1 MRTTAALRT
10 LLKQSGAVMAPGA
23 HDALAARIIEQAGF
37 DVVYFTGYG
46 QAASYLGK
54 PDVGLLT
61 MTEMATRVAN
71 IADAVGIP
79 LIADGDTGFGNH
91 VNVMRTVR
99 QYEKAGAAAIQLEDQ
114 VFPKRCGHMLGRQVI
129 AVDDMVSKIK
139 AAVDARRDEDF
150 VIIART
156 DARTSQ
162 GLEAAIDR
170 GYAYQEAGADLL
182 FIESPES
189 VDEMRQIA
197 SSFSVPL
204 LANMV
209 EGGRTPLLTAAEL
222 GQIGYRIVIYPTAS
236 VYAVA
241 RTLMD
246 LMSQLKAWGTTRGF
260 IDRMVTFSEFN
271 QLVGLAEIADAE
283 RRYSPH
289 EACTSTRG

>member
-1 MRTTAALRT
+1 
-10 LLKQSGAVMAPGA
+10 MAPGA

>member
-1 MRTTAALRT
+1 
-10 LLKQSGAVMAPGA
+10 MAPGA

-129 AVDDMVSKIK
+129 VVDDMVSKIK
-139 AAVDARRDEDF
+139 AAADARQDEDF

-170 GYAYQEAGADLL
+170 GHAYQEAGADVL

-189 VDEMRQIA
+189 IDEMRQIA